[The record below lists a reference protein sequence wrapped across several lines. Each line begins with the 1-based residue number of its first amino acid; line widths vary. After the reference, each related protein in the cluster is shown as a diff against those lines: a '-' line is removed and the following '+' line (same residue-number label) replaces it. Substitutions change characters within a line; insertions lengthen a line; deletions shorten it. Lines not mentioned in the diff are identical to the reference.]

1 MMENNFFFGFEN
13 STIGFPIPWLV
24 KITLDTTQIWLKL
37 QEIWLETQKGQN
49 DPCQDQWSKWPV
61 IVLLGRRC
69 NIWQSINAIIEKL
82 WVDEDISVVSV
93 KTVSSSSCK
102 SLLFGIIVKVMH
114 PGSKLVR
121 VSKFLD
127 MGVRVR
133 GFFRDPPFAI
143 FLH

>member
-1 MMENNFFFGFEN
+1 MLVIIHFYKIIQFWPPWWKIHFFGFEN

-24 KITLDTTQIWLKL
+24 KITLDTTQIRLKL

-82 WVDEDISVVSV
+82 WVDEDMQD
-93 KTVSSSSCK
+93 
-102 SLLFGIIVKVMH
+102 LGKVIKFH
-114 PGSKLVR
+114 ACWIPIVR
-121 VSKFLD
+121 VISILNTK
-127 MGVRVR
+127 RVKMT
-133 GFFRDPPFAI
+133 PAV
-143 FLH
+143 LLVLMT